1 MDISGLDIRGRERA
15 VSVTYDIEP
24 LSDCWPEIEAIGRA
38 HWQETMEYYRGKQP
52 YAPSYD
58 RYNSYDKAGWLITFT
73 ARDSETGQMV
83 GYSLMYLVPSMHTQ
97 TMIATEDT
105 IFLLPEYRRGRN
117 GLRFHQFI
125 ESELRERGARE
136 IVVTAKPGSAACRLL
151 EHIGFSVINHQYSKH
166 LDAAESLQAA

>member
-1 MDISGLDIRGRERA
+1 M
-15 VSVTYDIEP
+15 SVTYNIEP
-24 LSDCWPEIEAIGRA
+24 LSGCWSEIEAIGRA

-73 ARDSETGQMV
+73 ARNSETGQMV

-125 ESELRERGARE
+125 EAELRERGARE

-166 LDAAESLQAA
+166 LDAAEALQAA

>member
-1 MDISGLDIRGRERA
+1 M
-15 VSVTYDIEP
+15 SVTYDIEP
-24 LSDCWPEIEAIGRA
+24 LSGCWPEIEAIGRA

-52 YAPSYD
+52 YAPSFD

-73 ARDSETGQMV
+73 ARDSDTGQMV

-105 IFLLPEYRRGRN
+105 IFLLPAYRRGRN

-125 ESELRERGARE
+125 EAELRERGARE

-166 LDAAESLQAA
+166 LNAEEYALQAA

>member
-24 LSDCWPEIEAIGRA
+24 LSGCWPEIEAIGRA

-73 ARDSETGQMV
+73 ARNTETWQMV

-166 LDAAESLQAA
+166 LDAAEALQAA

>member
-1 MDISGLDIRGRERA
+1 MDISRLDIRGRKRA

-24 LSDCWPEIEAIGRA
+24 LSGCWPEIEAIGRA

-166 LDAAESLQAA
+166 LDAAEALQAA

>member
-1 MDISGLDIRGRERA
+1 
-15 VSVTYDIEP
+15 VSVTYDVEP
-24 LSDCWPEIEAIGRA
+24 LSVCWPEIEAIGRA

-125 ESELRERGARE
+125 EAELRERGARE

-166 LDAAESLQAA
+166 LDAVEALQAA

>member
-1 MDISGLDIRGRERA
+1 
-15 VSVTYDIEP
+15 
-24 LSDCWPEIEAIGRA
+24 
-38 HWQETMEYYRGKQP
+38 MEYYRGKQP
-52 YAPSYD
+52 YAPSFD

-73 ARDSETGQMV
+73 ARDQGRLV

-105 IFLLPEYRRGRN
+105 IFLLPAYRRGRN

-125 ESELRERGARE
+125 ESELQTRGARE

-166 LDAAESLQAA
+166 LDAAKTLQAA